1 MKGHR
6 NRGKAAAVVV
16 PRHGRAVRLSGG
28 EKRRMKHLGR
38 TAAWDVEG
46 RNRLL
51 EGLERCDGRVRE
63 YGDGSAP
70 AIVLTAKEKQALRH
84 QRAVAKHT
92 PLKLLGKATRAL
104 QDKFAA
110 LRGAQS

>member
-1 MKGHR
+1 
-6 NRGKAAAVVV
+6 VV

-28 EKRRMKHLGR
+28 EKRRLKHQLR
-38 TAAWDVEG
+38 TAEG
-46 RNRLL
+46 TVRRHTL
-51 EGLERCDGRVRE
+51 RVLT
-63 YGDGSAP
+63 YGDGSAAP
-70 AIVLTAKEKQALRH
+70 LPTTKERQAQRA